1 MAATWTQEGKTA
13 VIYDLAQVTP
23 RDWSNLRVGLGEASP
38 SGEDITLTD
47 LTECT
52 LSGYARADYGSAGWS
67 NGDTSDTI
75 TINAD
80 PGAAF
85 IFDAYV
91 APVVTINNMF
101 VVDNTDDT
109 ILYYEVI
116 PARPID
122 VIGDAFS
129 LLMTL
134 GDNTLPLP

>member
-23 RDWSNLRVGLGEASP
+23 RDWSNLEVGLGEASP
-38 SGEDITLTD
+38 SGENNSLTD
-47 LTECT
+47 MVECT
-52 LSGYARADYGSAGWS
+52 LSGYARQSYSGAGWS
-67 NGDTSDTI
+67 NGSTSDTV

-80 PGAAF
+80 PGAGF
-85 IFDAYV
+85 TFDPYGG
-91 APVVTINNMF
+91 PPVTINNMF
-101 VVDNTDDT
+101 VIDSSDDT
-109 ILYYEVI
+109 VLYYEVI

-122 VIGDAFS
+122 VLGDAFS